1 MLFDKQDTQGMLDSL
16 HKFDVKKGD
25 FIFVK
30 GGVPHAIG
38 EGCFLC
44 ELQEPTDL
52 MVIPE
57 IMTPS
62 GNVLKEV
69 KLHGGIGFDK
79 MFDIFKYHGMSVEDT
94 KKAYFSTPKKI
105 NENFEIIVDE
115 SITDKFR
122 FSKVN
127 VNGKYEHIIDSYGI
141 LIVTDGEIILN
152 GISLKAGDRVF
163 ISERERNLIF
173 QGSGEAFICQ
183 P

>member
-1 MLFDKQDTQGMLDSL
+1 
-16 HKFDVKKGD
+16 
-25 FIFVK
+25 
-30 GGVPHAIG
+30 
-38 EGCFLC
+38 
-44 ELQEPTDL
+44 
-52 MVIPE
+52 
-57 IMTPS
+57 
-62 GNVLKEV
+62 
-69 KLHGGIGFDK
+69 
-79 MFDIFKYHGMSVEDT
+79 VEDT